1 MHEASLIANLVR
13 QITALAHAHG
23 ARRVVGVHIKLG
35 ALCHIAPD
43 HFRTHFVYGTRGTVA
58 EGAQLTIE
66 RLTDTVSPLS
76 QEVIL
81 DSIEVVEETSLARD

>member
-1 MHEASLIANLVR
+1 MHEASLMANLLR
-13 QITALAHAHG
+13 QITVLAQTHG
-23 ARRVVGVHIKLG
+23 ARQVVAVHIKLG

-58 EGAQLTIE
+58 AGAQLSIE
-66 RLTDTVSPLS
+66 ILPDPADPLA

-81 DSIEVVEETSLARD
+81 DSIEVAD